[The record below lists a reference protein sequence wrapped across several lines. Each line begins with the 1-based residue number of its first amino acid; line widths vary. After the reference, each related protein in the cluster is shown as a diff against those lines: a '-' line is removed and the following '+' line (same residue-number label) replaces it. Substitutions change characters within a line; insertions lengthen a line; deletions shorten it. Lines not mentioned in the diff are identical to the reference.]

1 MKKRKH
7 RGFKRV
13 LTILVLMLI
22 GWCVMEAV
30 GEIRFNYQQKNI
42 KKQQENIKKQHIK
55 TDDLPMTYIVML
67 DNSKSMKESFKNMNS
82 QLIECLYV
90 YQSILNK
97 NNKLVIFPLNWEL
110 SDHIEISGNDKY
122 EDGHER
128 IKNID
133 LFTQETEESVE
144 KWTQSVLQYM
154 SQLEQTEIRVLVI
167 TDKTENDLNT
177 LEKIELE
184 NDSIRIITT
193 ELHVN
198 VESDNNFSI
207 RKIIDADELL
217 YNVFGQEFYMNY
229 YGLYSY
235 EFQTAKVADIRFP
248 EKTNAFTI
256 LVTGRNASL
265 SYMSI
270 HPENNNGVMEGEIL
284 SESLCLYRYRS
295 KDGIE
300 DAHFFLSGSG
310 IMHILYPTM
319 NGKEITLDF
328 DLEND
333 TFKET
338 IIILLVLIAI
348 VAIIYVCVVF
358 FERKRMH
365 NKKIFIS
372 YRRNEAATLAH
383 AIAERMRSEH
393 YSTFLDTESLKGDKF
408 DTKLL
413 NEIKESSCVVAVIPP
428 GGLDRCLNSKDDWV
442 RRELSWAIYNNIP
455 IVPVL
460 MNGFKW
466 PGELPLDIAALQ
478 FCNAI
483 IFDEKNYY
491 LESMEKVEE
500 FVKYILEG
508 ENTDDGEDSIME
520 KILDAL
526 RLENTDKK
534 QEE

>member
-1 MKKRKH
+1 MKKGKYRK
-7 RGFKRV
+7 FKTV
-13 LTILVLMLI
+13 LIILILLLLGCCILGV
-22 GWCVMEAV
+22 V
-30 GEIRFNYQQKNI
+30 GEIHFNRYMKNI
-42 KKQQENIKKQHIK
+42 RKQQENINKQHIK
-55 TDDLPMTYIVML
+55 NDDLPMTYIVML

-97 NNKLVIFPLNWEL
+97 NDKLVIFPLNWEL

-133 LFTQETEESVE
+133 LFTQETEELVE

-167 TDKTENDLNT
+167 TDKTKNDLNT

-184 NDSIRIITT
+184 NDNIRVITT

-198 VESDNNFSI
+198 VESDDDLSI
-207 RKIIDADELL
+207 RKIMDANEFLVT
-217 YNVFGQEFYMNY
+217 VFGQEFYMNY

-235 EFQTAKVADIRFP
+235 GFQIAKIADIRFP
-248 EKTNAFTI
+248 EKTNTFTI
-256 LVTGRNASL
+256 LVTGKNASL
-265 SYMSI
+265 SDMYI
-270 HPENNNGVMEGEIL
+270 YPQKNNGVMEGEIL
-284 SESLCLYRYRS
+284 SESICLYRYRS
-295 KDGIE
+295 KDEIE
-300 DAHFFLSGSG
+300 NACFFLRGSG
-310 IMHILYPTM
+310 IMYILYPTM
-319 NGKEITLDF
+319 NGKEITLEFND
-328 DLEND
+328 DLLM
-333 TFKET
+333 ET
-338 IIILLVLIAI
+338 IIMLLILI
-348 VAIIYVCVVF
+348 VIIAIIYACAIF
-358 FERKRMH
+358 FEGKRKH

-372 YRRNEAATLAH
+372 YRRNGAAILAH

-393 YSTFLDTESLKGDKF
+393 YSTYLDTESLKGDKF

-413 NEIKESSCVVAVIPP
+413 NEIKESSCVIAVIPP
-428 GGLDRCLNSKDDWV
+428 GGLDGCLNSKDDWI
-442 RRELSWAIYNNIP
+442 RKELSWAIYNNIP

-466 PGELPLDIAALQ
+466 PDELPLDIVGLQ

-491 LESMEKVEE
+491 LESMGKVEE
-500 FVKYILEG
+500 FVKYIL
-508 ENTDDGEDSIME
+508 DGEGIDDKEDSVME
-520 KILDAL
+520 KILYAV

-534 QEE
+534 QEK